1 MRFAMAERGSVFSTR
16 DRAIWVLAEL
26 EEAEATSDGDRE
38 LILDFSSVTDVSESF
53 ADGFVGVVVSQR
65 RSLGLPDP
73 KIVGTIPFVRA
84 VKAAGRDPPQRFD
97 RAAMVEVVAVDLA
110 QGQPCQ
116 ISRVVEVGA

>member
-1 MRFAMAERGSVFSTR
+1 MAERGSVFSTR

-84 VKAAGRDPPQRFD
+84 VIDGALHLRELDFAQLAA
-97 RAAMVEVVAVDLA
+97 
-110 QGQPCQ
+110 
-116 ISRVVEVGA
+116 